1 MRPDHQRLDWPF
13 AYQPENGGYKKGRI
27 RSVNVCHLSDDEAG
41 QGHPGDGADQL
52 HGGAVVDVAVSHCE
66 LLGLGFVFVH

>member
-41 QGHPGDGADQL
+41 QSHPGDGADQL
-52 HGGAVVDVAVSHCE
+52 HRGAVVDVAVSHCE
-66 LLGLGFVFVH
+66 LLGLVLIVVN